1 MVKRNGNVEDR
12 MEGSSVSFLNLKTG
26 ILCSE
31 DAVPFIGPWLNLFSS
46 AMCKQAT
53 QGFSFTAVKGCM
65 IQIFTLSLLLGVML
79 D

>member
-31 DAVPFIGPWLNLFSS
+31 EAAPFIGPWLNLFSS
-46 AMCKQAT
+46 STCKQAT
-53 QGFSFTAVKGCM
+53 QGFSFTAVKERM
-65 IQIFTLSLLLGVML
+65 IQILTLSLLLGVML